1 MLDHQELVNRLR
13 RPAAY
18 PHPVDRVDC
27 IETHISSVLLAGD
40 YAYKLKKPLDLGFL
54 DFSTPALRHAA
65 CIDEV
70 RLNRRTAPQLYL
82 DVVTINGPVEAPT
95 IGGDGEVLD
104 HAVRM
109 RRFDQAGLF
118 AHLLAAGRLSPSL
131 IDAVARHIAE
141 FHAAAAPADAAAGFG
156 TAAAVH
162 FPVRQNFDQIRVRTD
177 DAALRARLERLAQW
191 SEAQFTRLAPV
202 FGRRLA
208 EGRVRECHGDLHL
221 GNLVLLDGAPHLFD
235 AIEFSP
241 SLRWIDVVADVAFL
255 VMDLEAR
262 ERSDLAHRFLNA
274 YLERSGDYDGLHVL
288 AYYLAYRAMVRAKVA
303 AIRLAQVDGDE
314 RAECVAQ
321 LETYVALAERYARPA
336 RAALLIACGVSGSG
350 KTRAS
355 QPLVEARGVIRVR
368 SDVERKRLVGLAPEA
383 RSGAGLGTGLYDAE
397 AGRRTYA
404 RLAELAATVVA
415 AARVALV
422 DATFLK
428 RAQRDAFR
436 RLAGEHG
443 VPFVILAFEAPP
455 AVLRERVRRRAAE
468 GSDASEADLA
478 VLDAQLAAREPLT
491 DDETGCALVV
501 ATEPQADWAALL
513 PRLDL
518 MLAAG
523 APPPGSAR

>member
-1 MLDHQELVNRLR
+1 MPDHQQLVNRLR

-18 PHPVDRVDC
+18 PHPVAQVAC
-27 IETHISSVLLAGD
+27 IETHISWVLLAGD

-54 DFSTPALRHAA
+54 DFSTAALRHAA
-65 CIDEV
+65 CRDEV

-95 IGGDGEVLD
+95 IGGHGEVLD

-118 AHLLAAGRLSPSL
+118 ANLLAAGRLSPSL
-131 IDAVARHIAE
+131 IDAVAQHVAA
-141 FHAAAAPADAAAGFG
+141 FHAAADVADAAAGFG
-156 TAAAVH
+156 TADAVH
-162 FPVRQNFDQIRVRTD
+162 FPVRQNFDQIRVRID

-191 SEAQFTRLAPV
+191 SEAQFTRLAAV

-208 EGRVRECHGDLHL
+208 DARVRECHGDLHL

-235 AIEFSP
+235 AIEFSA
-241 SLRWIDVVADVAFL
+241 SLRWIDVIADVAFL

-288 AYYLAYRAMVRAKVA
+288 DYYLVYRAMVRAKVA

-314 RAECVAQ
+314 RAECLAQ
-321 LETYVALAERYARPA
+321 LETYVALAERHAQPV

-350 KTRAS
+350 KTSAS
-355 QPLVEARGVIRVR
+355 QALVEARGVIRVR

-383 RSGAGLGTGLYDAE
+383 RSGAALGTGLYDAE

-404 RLAELAATVVA
+404 RLAELAATVL
-415 AARVALV
+415 AARPVLV

-436 RLAGEHG
+436 RLAREHG

-455 AVLRERVRRRAAE
+455 AVLRERVRRRAAA
-468 GSDASEADLA
+468 GTDASEADLA
-478 VLDAQLAAREPLT
+478 VLDAQLADREPLT
-491 DDETGCALVV
+491 GDETGCALVV

-523 APPPGSAR
+523 ASPRGRAR